1 MIAIFD
7 KQSGT
12 PLGTLDD
19 QQFQFLADH
28 LEEESL
34 ADDDYYLN
42 RTTVDFLA
50 DEGADAGLL
59 EILRRALGDRE
70 EAEIRWSRSSSSS

>member
-1 MIAIFD
+1 MVEIFD

-19 QQFQFLADH
+19 RQFQFLADH

-34 ADDDYYLN
+34 QDDDYYLN

-59 EILRRALGDRE
+59 AILRKALGDRE
-70 EAEIRWSRSSSSS
+70 EAEIRWSRS